1 MLLHAVFALEALD
14 ASRRIDQALL
24 AGVKRMASR
33 AYFDMKL
40 ARRRTG
46 FEGVSACAGYYASA
60 ICGMYSG
67 FHSEMFIRWLL
78 ALEDSIAGNRT
89 QLRAPARYAIRLK
102 RLLLICSLVAFGAT
116 TPFAA
121 DVGRTAATVTPPAAP
136 SASFPA
142 GFAPDGVTLFAPA
155 LEIVSPGPNRAK
167 RALAAL
173 DKQFAVQPLI
183 SFHPIYSDDLN
194 ALLEVLPARDSTLIR
209 ALSYYNDENVPW
221 SRLPDGS
228 RGVFVKGSPRVE
240 DFFYAT
246 STRFISPATP
256 WHFAG
261 EFVLKPTEVS
271 GGPGTFRSVIGTL
284 GGELQTDT
292 FGLGAIVDAVGAILR
307 QTYGDLKP
315 PWDTVPGEVNHHDK
329 AALARFERN
338 FPNFNQHIKKYLTID
353 NVLDEFDTPQ
363 GPYVLYNL
371 LGSINPDALRPFP
384 HLSRFYDRIIPY
396 VTAESAIVDEHGNT
410 WMRTEMKSGRIAV
423 VFMIRRGMLTPFNDR
438 FEPAGNPI
446 ALESLESG
454 RYFTRASARIHRMG
468 MDFGL
473 ANISFVTN
481 YRRSRDAASLDSRMN
496 SVPELIAP
504 PGVHQAADFIAGE
517 FLATLARGNEGFH
530 SSFES
535 HENAGIV
542 DIKGAFTGEFMY
554 SPALEFLA
562 KIGDAI
568 ADANNANVRIEERKI
583 GEELFDAFLK
593 DYNNARPKIL
603 ALDGDSQN
611 RK

>member
-1 MLLHAVFALEALD
+1 M
-14 ASRRIDQALL
+14 
-24 AGVKRMASR
+24 
-33 AYFDMKL
+33 
-40 ARRRTG
+40 
-46 FEGVSACAGYYASA
+46 
-60 ICGMYSG
+60 
-67 FHSEMFIRWLL
+67 
-78 ALEDSIAGNRT
+78 
-89 QLRAPARYAIRLK
+89 PYAIRLK
-102 RLLLICSLVAFGAT
+102 RLPLICALIAFGAT

-121 DVGRTAATVTPPAAP
+121 DIERTAATVAPPAAM

-142 GFAPDGVTLFAPA
+142 GFAPDGLTLFAPA
-155 LEIVSPGPNRAK
+155 LEVVSPGPNRAK
-167 RALAAL
+167 RALAVL
-173 DKQFAVQPLI
+173 DRQFAVQPLI
-183 SFHPIYSDDLN
+183 SFHPAYSDDLN

-209 ALSYYNDENVPW
+209 ALSYYNDEAVPW
-221 SRLPDGS
+221 RRLSDGS
-228 RGVFVKGSPRVE
+228 HAVFVKGSPRTN

-246 STRFISPATP
+246 SQRFIVPETP

-261 EFVLKPTEVS
+261 EFVLKPTRGS
-271 GGPGTFRSVIGTL
+271 SDADAPRSVIGTL

-292 FGLGAIVDAVGAILR
+292 FGLGAMVDAAAAILR

-315 PWDTVPGEVNHHDK
+315 PWDTAPGQVNHHDK
-329 AALARFERN
+329 AAMDRFEQN
-338 FPNFNQHIKKYLTID
+338 FPNFNQHIKKYLTIE
-353 NVLDEFDTPQ
+353 NVLDEFDSPE

-371 LGSINPDALRPFP
+371 RGSINPEALRPFP

-396 VTAESAIVDEHGNT
+396 VTADSTIVDEHGNT
-410 WMRTEMKSGRIAV
+410 WMRTEMKSGRIAII
-423 VFMIRRGMLTPFNDR
+423 FMIRRGMLTPFNDR
-438 FEPAGNPI
+438 FEPAGSPI
-446 ALESLESG
+446 EIESLESG

-468 MDFGL
+468 TDFGL
-473 ANISFVTN
+473 TNIDFVTN
-481 YRRSRDAASLDSRMN
+481 YRRTRDAVSFDSRMN

-517 FLATLARGNEGFH
+517 FLATVARGNEGFH

-562 KIGDAI
+562 RIGDAI

-593 DYNNARPKIL
+593 DYNDARPKIL
-603 ALDGDSQN
+603 ALDGESRN
-611 RK
+611 PK